1 MAMAPPLT
9 FTMSVFQAMSRLT
22 ASACAA
28 NASFASTRSRSAT
41 FQPAFSSARRDAGIG
56 PDPHDGRANAGGGPG
71 SDPGKWCDAA
81 PPRLVRAHDHE
92 RGGTVV
98 QS

>member
-28 NASFASTRSRSAT
+28 NASFASMRSRSAT
-41 FQPAFSSARRDAGIG
+41 FQPAFSSARREAGIG
-56 PDPHDGRANAGGGPG
+56 PEPMMAGLTPAVDQEAMRARGGMARRRGSGGLMVENGGGAGGY
-71 SDPGKWCDAA
+71 A
-81 PPRLVRAHDHE
+81 
-92 RGGTVV
+92 
-98 QS
+98 